1 MEGALQNHICPSL
14 YIVGLQFKN
23 SYDWY
28 DAKIVEG
35 DQSQVPLAISA
46 MLVFQYLGYCKS
58 YNSNDCTINHVVAV
72 AYLILHR
79 LVSGVTSFPARVL
92 LTTTLCNLQKVWN
105 KWLYRKS
112 KQPKEGQSTQRDDK
126 KTMVTST
133 KETRDPKHRTK
144 AKTLVV
150 PVAFRRTAAHV
161 ASAFPSCFS
170 AARLV
175 AMKDRWLEPIQ
186 WRIHALCNAHPE
198 TSWSSHRDPLL
209 FILQILDPLA

>member
-1 MEGALQNHICPSL
+1 MEGELQNHICPSL

-105 KWLYRKS
+105 KWHIQEIKTAEGGTINTKRWQKNYGDKHKRNTRSQTQNQKPRLLLYR
-112 KQPKEGQSTQRDDK
+112 
-126 KTMVTST
+126 
-133 KETRDPKHRTK
+133 
-144 AKTLVV
+144 
-150 PVAFRRTAAHV
+150 
-161 ASAFPSCFS
+161 
-170 AARLV
+170 
-175 AMKDRWLEPIQ
+175 
-186 WRIHALCNAHPE
+186 
-198 TSWSSHRDPLL
+198 
-209 FILQILDPLA
+209 